1 MLAAASPTDTEISI
15 NIKFDIDHLLSAS
28 VAALLVQGSNPTF
41 VSNQTAL
48 RAISTA
54 QQGHKHSPRA
64 SRRTSIMGNPIVD
77 LGLSC
82 PKGGRFYICEDQ
94 PTSFVGCCTIDPCTT
109 ADGLCPDNH
118 LQPSSFDPDAYSE
131 IRAQDCLDPGFL
143 WYTCRDSSPPFLGC
157 CSQMACEPSG
167 CPASKVGAASLAGNK
182 QRAAPFLSGGSSSS
196 REPSSSTT
204 MTTTSSELVPSTTL
218 STAVLSTAASTT
230 GGAPPTQDSTQPTAA
245 VSPPAHPGLS
255 KGAVA
260 GIAVG
265 VIIAVGCV
273 LAGLFFWWFKQ
284 HKKRRP
290 SANTLTDGGSSRK
303 DEYGG
308 EDSLAEHHDGRLL
321 GAGRGGGGG
330 GRAGHIPQAEP
341 SPGLESVISELPA
354 TPSQQSITSP
364 GRPVVSMVS
373 SSGGGG
379 GVTGRESDASGY
391 TAKLQHSPLMHQTLF
406 ELEDSS
412 TGAR

>member
-1 MLAAASPTDTEISI
+1 MSKERRIQSI
-15 NIKFDIDHLLSAS
+15 VTKPPSEHYRS
-28 VAALLVQGSNPTF
+28 
-41 VSNQTAL
+41 
-48 RAISTA
+48 A
-54 QQGHKHSPRA
+54 QQSHQAKSTRKQKN
-64 SRRTSIMGNPIVD
+64 IMGNPIVD

-94 PTSFVGCCTIDPCTT
+94 PTGFVGCCTIDPCAA

-204 MTTTSSELVPSTTL
+204 TTTSSESVPSTTL
-218 STAVLSTAASTT
+218 NTSVLSTAASTT

-290 SANTLTDGGSSRK
+290 SANTPTDGGSGRK

-321 GAGRGGGGG
+321 GAGRRRGGGGG
-330 GRAGHIPQAEP
+330 GGGAGQIPQAEP

-354 TPSQQSITSP
+354 TPSQQSITSGATP

>member
-1 MLAAASPTDTEISI
+1 
-15 NIKFDIDHLLSAS
+15 
-28 VAALLVQGSNPTF
+28 
-41 VSNQTAL
+41 
-48 RAISTA
+48 
-54 QQGHKHSPRA
+54 
-64 SRRTSIMGNPIVD
+64 
-77 LGLSC
+77 
-82 PKGGRFYICEDQ
+82 
-94 PTSFVGCCTIDPCTT
+94 
-109 ADGLCPDNH
+109 
-118 LQPSSFDPDAYSE
+118 
-131 IRAQDCLDPGFL
+131 
-143 WYTCRDSSPPFLGC
+143 
-157 CSQMACEPSG
+157 
-167 CPASKVGAASLAGNK
+167 
-182 QRAAPFLSGGSSSS
+182 
-196 REPSSSTT
+196 
-204 MTTTSSELVPSTTL
+204 
-218 STAVLSTAASTT
+218 
-230 GGAPPTQDSTQPTAA
+230 
-245 VSPPAHPGLS
+245 
-255 KGAVA
+255 
-260 GIAVG
+260 
-265 VIIAVGCV
+265 V

>member
-1 MLAAASPTDTEISI
+1 
-15 NIKFDIDHLLSAS
+15 
-28 VAALLVQGSNPTF
+28 
-41 VSNQTAL
+41 
-48 RAISTA
+48 
-54 QQGHKHSPRA
+54 
-64 SRRTSIMGNPIVD
+64 MGNPIVD

-94 PTSFVGCCTIDPCTT
+94 PTGFVGCCTIDPCAT
-109 ADGLCPDNH
+109 ADGLCPDHH
-118 LQPSSFDPDAYSE
+118 LQPSSFDPDAYGE
-131 IRAQDCLDPGFL
+131 ILAQDCLDPGFL

-182 QRAAPFLSGGSSSS
+182 QRAAPFLSRGSSSSS
-196 REPSSSTT
+196 REPSSSLTK
-204 MTTTSSELVPSTTL
+204 TTSSASSVPSTTL
-218 STAVLSTAASTT
+218 STVLSTAASTT
-230 GGAPPTQDSTQPTAA
+230 GGAPTQDSTQPAA
-245 VSPPAHPGLS
+245 VSRPAHPGLS

-265 VIIAVGCV
+265 VIAVGCA

-284 HKKRRP
+284 HKKQRP
-290 SANTLTDGGSSRK
+290 SSTNALATDGGSSGRK

-308 EDSLAEHHDGRLL
+308 EDSLASHRDGRLL
-321 GAGRGGGGG
+321 GAGAAGRGGG
-330 GRAGHIPQAEP
+330 AGQIPQAEP

-354 TPSQQSITSP
+354 TPSQQSITSGATP
-364 GRPVVSMVS
+364 GRPIVSMVS
-373 SSGGGG
+373 SSG

-391 TAKLQHSPLMHQTLF
+391 TAKQPHSPLMHQTLF

-412 TGAR
+412 AGAR